1 MQLVAETILHTY
13 VSYFLL
19 CFTTSSR
26 YYCLFSSIKKTHF
39 DPEDTD
45 ILYLG
50 DAVASNGVVDMTRV
64 DIQARVDWVIY
75 AKNVPLWD
83 SYTGKLTDFSTRFSF
98 TIGSVGLGT
107 SDFGDGLAFF
117 LAPAG
122 FDNIAPNTA
131 GGGLGLFNV
140 TTMRSPQNHIVL
152 VEFDSMVNKEWDPLF
167 THVGINN
174 NSIVS
179 AISTPWNTSFH
190 SGDTADVWIIY
201 NATTKNLSVYWIY
214 QNTTNTQENTS
225 LSYQIDL
232 MEVLPERVTVGF
244 SAATGVRIERNSIQ
258 SWEFSSS
265 LDIKETT
272 GKEAEYI
279 SLIVEQAVV
288 GMINIVFVML
298 WIWKG
303 NRKTVKSNVA
313 QHNIY
318 YASII
323 NK

>member
-1 MQLVAETILHTY
+1 
-13 VSYFLL
+13 
-19 CFTTSSR
+19 
-26 YYCLFSSIKKTHF
+26 
-39 DPEDTD
+39 
-45 ILYLG
+45 
-50 DAVASNGVVDMTRV
+50 MTRV
-64 DIQARVDWVIY
+64 DIQARVGWVIY
-75 AKNVPLWD
+75 AKNVPRD

-272 GKEAEYI
+272 GK
-279 SLIVEQAVV
+279 
-288 GMINIVFVML
+288 
-298 WIWKG
+298 
-303 NRKTVKSNVA
+303 
-313 QHNIY
+313 
-318 YASII
+318 
-323 NK
+323 

>member
-1 MQLVAETILHTY
+1 
-13 VSYFLL
+13 
-19 CFTTSSR
+19 
-26 YYCLFSSIKKTHF
+26 
-39 DPEDTD
+39 
-45 ILYLG
+45 
-50 DAVASNGVVDMTRV
+50 MTRV

-117 LAPAG
+117 LAPPG

-303 NRKTVKSNVA
+303 NRKTVRVMWP
-313 QHNIY
+313 NIIY
-318 YASII
+318 IMPLLLI
-323 NK
+323 NKYSVSCEIVQYFYDVRY